1 MRGKEAYVVAKR
13 KSSVRAR
20 VLINGM
26 RIMAAI
32 PALCDRQYLLYQG

>member
-1 MRGKEAYVVAKR
+1 MGFEEAYVVAKR

-20 VLINGM
+20 TLMNGM

-32 PALCDRQYLLYQG
+32 PALSDS